1 LADTAKP
8 EPAADGLSS
17 GRVASEL
24 VASNLVRSSDV
35 ARLPLAGKRI
45 LVTRPEER
53 GEELC
58 EALRK
63 AGAVPVHIPFIVI
76 RPIEQFS
83 SFDEAVDQ
91 LRPGDWIVVTSPR
104 GVDVVFFRLRMR
116 RRELIEAGGAYMAA
130 VGPGTAEFARM
141 RGLRVDFVPS
151 AHNGVSIANEL
162 GERLRGRRVLLPR
175 SDKASSDL
183 PEAVRQHGGEPLDV
197 VAYRT
202 VSTDLDDFWQRI
214 KEAEVDAITLF
225 SPSQAQ
231 VLRRMGTLVDLAEWQ
246 GRVPIL
252 AIGEVTA
259 AACRKFGIQTPLVAA
274 DATVAAV
281 IATLSK
287 HFAAMQNG
295 NSPGADQR

>member
-1 LADTAKP
+1 
-8 EPAADGLSS
+8 
-17 GRVASEL
+17 
-24 VASNLVRSSDV
+24 
-35 ARLPLAGKRI
+35 
-45 LVTRPEER
+45 
-53 GEELC
+53 
-58 EALRK
+58 
-63 AGAVPVHIPFIVI
+63 
-76 RPIEQFS
+76 
-83 SFDEAVDQ
+83 
-91 LRPGDWIVVTSPR
+91 
-104 GVDVVFFRLRMR
+104 MR
-116 RRELIEAGGAYMAA
+116 RRELLEAGGAYMAA

-175 SDKASSDL
+175 SDKASPDL
-183 PEAVRQHGGEPLDV
+183 PAAVRQHGGEPLEV

-202 VSTDLDDFWQRI
+202 ELSENEDMLQRI
-214 KEAEVDAITLF
+214 NECAVDAITLF
-225 SPSQAQ
+225 SPTEVQ
-231 VLRRMGTLVDLAEWQ
+231 VLQRMSTEEGFAELQ
-246 GRVPIL
+246 RRVPIL